1 MLRGGARAA
10 RTPFLRGLWGDGTAT
25 WVVGD
30 GVAIPVGGGG
40 VVIPVGGDCA
50 ATPELGD
57 DDAATILLSW
67 SESGGDMGSHPN
79 NSRNKR
85 RMIS

>member
-1 MLRGGARAA
+1 V
-10 RTPFLRGLWGDGTAT
+10 TIP
-25 WVVGD
+25 VGCD
-30 GVAIPVGGGG
+30 SASTPVGGGS

-57 DDAATILLSW
+57 DDAVTIVLSRL
-67 SESGGDMGSHPN
+67 GGDTGSHPN

-85 RMIS
+85 RMIASLQPGFCALICR